1 MEPEVYHCFVRR
13 TPQAFILLV
22 QTVQFLSD
30 RVTATPHTYNDILSG
45 LFTAGKLNE
54 VLRIFLSS
62 PSLCMYCL

>member
-30 RVTATPHTYNDILSG
+30 RVTATAHPYNGILSG
-45 LFTAGKLNE
+45 LFTAGK
-54 VLRIFLSS
+54 S
-62 PSLCMYCL
+62 